1 MYRLTRAERETTINW
16 NMEQDTATIDTA
28 DPATIRKLDRLA
40 EAFPEVY
47 RCTGV
52 DIAFQAKMYEVPTRY
67 IRFGKPASEARR
79 EASRRTCVFSSA
91 NAHIS
96 G

>member
-40 EAFPEVY
+40 EAFPEIY

-52 DIAFQAKMYEVPTRY
+52 V
-67 IRFGKPASEARR
+67 
-79 EASRRTCVFSSA
+79 
-91 NAHIS
+91 S